1 MNQSVQQNKRKL
13 EKQLTNEEKKSTRFT
28 KSYQYIQSI
37 INTQEWVK
45 QEYENCVQEINSHQP
60 FLL

>member
-13 EKQLTNEEKKSTRFT
+13 EKQLTGDEKKSSRFT
-28 KSYQYIQSI
+28 KSFQYIQSI
-37 INTQEWVK
+37 INTQEWTK
-45 QEYENCVQEINSHQP
+45 QEYESCVQDINSHQP